1 MKKLLIVILISTF
14 SMIVNAQT
22 NVNSNNAKVLTY
34 AEKMPEPGYDIVN
47 YLNDNLVY
55 PDKALNGN
63 IQGRVVLKFTVN
75 EDGSIT
81 DCKVEK
87 GIGGGCDEEAMK
99 VVRAMPKWKPGQNN
113 GVPVKVRYMLPVAFT
128 IAVGEKIYSLVDN
141 MPTPTFNYGKYIIEN
156 MQYPAAALKTGVEGT
171 VFVKFVLNEEGKAE
185 DVKTINSLMGGCNEE
200 AIRLIKNMPAWLP
213 GKQND
218 TPVKVWYN
226 LPVTFKIKS
235 GYVIPVDTALIK
247 EVMPAPSFDLSN
259 FLNFNLRYPEDARD
273 SDIQGRVTVRFLVNK
288 NGSIGSIHIL
298 KGVSKS
304 INKEALRV
312 IKGMPAWIPGLLKGN
327 LTKVYFTL
335 PINFQ
340 LEGPKGVFPQKKKV
354 DRPDGYVFKM
364 MYSEADKDPEPSYD
378 LKKYFE
384 ENVKY
389 TDSIKSHNYE
399 GEFRVLFIINED
411 GSIGDA
417 KADVDDEVCGC
428 EAEAIRIVKEMPK
441 WQSGLF
447 NGKPVKVES
456 AVSVPFYPAQYYNS
470 FR

>member
-14 SMIVNAQT
+14 SIIVNAQT

-99 VVRAMPKWKPGQNN
+99 VVSAMPKWKPGQNN
-113 GVPVKVRYMLPVAFT
+113 GVPVKVRYMLPVTFT

-156 MQYPAAALKTGVEGT
+156 MQYPGAALKAGVEGT
-171 VFVKFVLNEEGKAE
+171 VFVRFVLNEEGKAE

-218 TPVKVWYN
+218 TPVKVWCN
-226 LPVTFKIKS
+226 LPVTFILKP
-235 GYVIPVDTALIK
+235 GYRVPVDTTLIHYFSP
-247 EVMPAPSFDLSN
+247 EPSFDLGSY
-259 FLNFNLRYPEDARD
+259 LEANLRYPDEARD
-273 SDIQGRVTVRFLVNK
+273 NDIQGRVIVRFLINN
-288 NGSIGSIHIL
+288 NGTISNFRIL
-298 KGVSKS
+298 KGVTKS
-304 INKEALRV
+304 LNQEAIRV
-312 IKGMPAWIPGLLKGN
+312 IKGMPTWMPGLFKGN
-327 LTKVYFTL
+327 PVESHFTL
-335 PINFQ
+335 PINFR
-340 LEGPKGVFPQKKKV
+340 LDGPTTQYKKGNV
-354 DRPDGYVFKM
+354 PDGYIFRLLYTEV
-364 MYSEADKDPEPSYD
+364 DKDPEPSYD

-389 TDSIKSHNYE
+389 SGPTKTDHYE
-399 GEFRVLFIINED
+399 GEFRIVFIVNED
-411 GSIGDA
+411 GSIS
-417 KADVDDEVCGC
+417 DVKTDDDFVCKC
-428 EAEAIRIVKEMPK
+428 EAEAIRVVKEMPN
-441 WQSGLF
+441 WQPGLY

-456 AVSVPFYPAQYYNS
+456 AVSVPFYSAQYYNS